1 MNSLKQA
8 AGHRG
13 TTARRFGFLGLAVLG
28 LALAAPVEA
37 APEHFF
43 DGVFLAARDRS
54 DTRGRGERR
63 DPRAD
68 EYYPERRD
76 QRANERGAERE
87 EPRGYGYGYERRQ
100 QRRHEPDDR
109 SRGRH

>member
-8 AGHRG
+8 AGHQG
-13 TTARRFGFLGLAVLG
+13 MTARRFGFLGLAVLG
-28 LALAAPVEA
+28 VALAAPTQA

-43 DGVFLAARDRS
+43 DGVFVAARDRS
-54 DTRGRGERR
+54 DTRGRDERR

-68 EYYPERRD
+68 AYRERRD
-76 QRANERGAERE
+76 QRANERDAERD

-100 QRRHEPDDR
+100 QRRHENDDR